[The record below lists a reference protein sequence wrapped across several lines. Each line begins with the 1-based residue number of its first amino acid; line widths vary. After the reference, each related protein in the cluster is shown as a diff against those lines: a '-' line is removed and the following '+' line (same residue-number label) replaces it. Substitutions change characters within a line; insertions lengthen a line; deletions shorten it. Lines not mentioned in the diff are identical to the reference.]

1 MANTN
6 GTNEF
11 DEYYYQNGC
20 GSSYKRNETWL
31 EFFRSIADRI
41 IEDIHPKTVLDAGCA
56 LGFLVEGFRNR
67 NIEAWGIDISEFA
80 IQNVD
85 PSIKSYCSVGSI
97 SQPFPQ
103 RYDMIVTIEVLEHLP
118 KANAENAVANLCA
131 HTDDIIFS
139 STPFDYKEAT
149 HYNVQPPE
157 YWAELFARHGF
168 FHDVDYDATF
178 ISSWAVRFQ
187 RKSTSLHRVVFD
199 YERKYW
205 VLQKENFD
213 LRSLVNEMR
222 STIRSSEIEA
232 ANAVK
237 AKEES
242 EAKSAAFQQQ
252 QEENLVSISALQQ
265 QQEENLVSIS
275 TLYIENTSLQTA
287 NATLQTHITA
297 LQNEVSEYQA
307 RQKALEASRTWK
319 ALTRLHLMRKKFF
332 DTFKP
337 QKKE

>member
-11 DEYYYQNGC
+11 DAYYFQRGW
-20 GSSYKRNETWL
+20 SSTYERNEMWL
-31 EFFRSIADRI
+31 NFFQSVADRI
-41 IEDIHPKTVLDAGCA
+41 IQDINPKSVLDAGCA

-67 NIEAWGIDISEFA
+67 NIDAWGIDISEFA
-80 IQNVD
+80 IQNVH
-85 PSIKSYCSVGSI
+85 PSIKSFCSVGSI

-103 RYDMIVTIEVLEHLP
+103 RYDMILTIEVLEHLP

-168 FHDVDYDATF
+168 YHDLDYDATF

-187 RKSTSLHRVVFD
+187 HKSTPLHRVVFD
-199 YERKYW
+199 YERKHW
-205 VLQKENFD
+205 VLHKEKFD
-213 LRSLVNEMR
+213 LRILVNEMR
-222 STIRSSEIEA
+222 NSLRSLEIEA
-232 ANAVK
+232 SNAAK
-237 AKEES
+237 TKEES

-252 QEENLVSISALQQ
+252 QEENLASISALQ
-265 QQEENLVSIS
+265 L
-275 TLYIENTSLQTA
+275 ENTSLQTA
-287 NATLQTHITA
+287 NTTLQTQITV
-297 LQNEVSEYQA
+297 LQNEVAEYQV

-319 ALTRLHLMRKKFF
+319 VLTRLYLLRKKLFGM
-332 DTFKP
+332 FKP
-337 QKKE
+337 QTKDRN